1 MGPYHSR
8 LYIVFC
14 SASLG
19 FLTSQI
25 VPCFAFFDSL
35 GGMLTV
41 ELKLGVLAVAVVAA
55 YVLGR
60 RANPGNAKILD
71 QSRRDLRRAQAVA
84 RDLENISI
92 LIKKQ
97 LSKHQ
102 LRVNKFKQR
111 VSELSLSEH
120 EGVWRELC
128 REAEDMLRPTLQ
140 LATQIASA
148 YDEIRQQSGNLMTFT
163 AVRTDALT
171 GVANRRALDE
181 TLKSQFALKQRY
193 NANFTLAMFD
203 IDHFKKVNDEQGHL
217 QGDCILQEV
226 TRLLDDSARET
237 DTVAR
242 YGGDEFVVVMPQ
254 TDMEGAIIFADRIRA
269 RAKEKL
275 SVTISGGVAGVLQ
288 GDTPKSLLARAD
300 KALYDAKTSG
310 RNRVFQHNGQQSSY
324 VEPESHYEENDLAQV

>member
-1 MGPYHSR
+1 M
-8 LYIVFC
+8 FC

-19 FLTSQI
+19 FLTPQI

-35 GGMLTV
+35 SGMFPN
-41 ELKLGVLAVAVVAA
+41 ELKLGILAAAVVAA
-55 YVLGR
+55 YILGR
-60 RANPGNAKILD
+60 RANPGNAKKSD

-97 LSKHQ
+97 LSTHQ

-111 VSELSLSEH
+111 VSQLSLCEH
-120 EGVWRELC
+120 EEAWRELC

-181 TLKSQFALKQRY
+181 TLNSQFAMKQRY
-193 NANFTLAMFD
+193 DANFTLAMFD

-217 QGDCILQEV
+217 QGDSILQEV

-254 TDMEGAIIFADRIRA
+254 TDLEGAVIFAGRIRA

-275 SVTISGGVAGVLQ
+275 SVTISGGVAGVMQ

-300 KALYDAKTSG
+300 KALYDAKTAG
-310 RNRVFQHNGQQSSY
+310 RNRIFQHNGQQSSY
-324 VEPESHYEENDLAQV
+324 VEPESFCEENDLAQV